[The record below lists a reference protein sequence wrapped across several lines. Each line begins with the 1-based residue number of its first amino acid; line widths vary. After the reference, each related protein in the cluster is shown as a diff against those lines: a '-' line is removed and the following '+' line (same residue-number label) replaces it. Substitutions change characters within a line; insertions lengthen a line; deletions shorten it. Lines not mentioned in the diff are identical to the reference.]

1 MEQLAMVHP
10 KTGLLIELNNSVSK
24 SNSNL
29 KVNGSFTERPHEPF
43 SRYILPMP
51 ENAYVL

>member
-10 KTGLLIELNNSVSK
+10 KTGVLIELNNSVPK
-24 SNSNL
+24 SNL
-29 KVNGSFTERPHEPF
+29 KVNNSFAERPHEPF